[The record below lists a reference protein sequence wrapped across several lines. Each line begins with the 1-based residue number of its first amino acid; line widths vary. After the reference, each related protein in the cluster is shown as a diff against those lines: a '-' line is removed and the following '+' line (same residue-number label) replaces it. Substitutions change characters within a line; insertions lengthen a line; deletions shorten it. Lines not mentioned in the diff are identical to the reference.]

1 MQAYAKQLSISATER
16 RWIPYPSTWL
26 NQQRWEDELVTEE
39 PGVKRSWYECDTQ
52 EEFMEK
58 IMGNEM
64 TMNRALQFHSEIFRV
79 AIQKGWISEKPKA
92 TKTFG

>member
-1 MQAYAKQLSISATER
+1 MH
-16 RWIPYPSTWL
+16 PSTWL
-26 NQQRWEDELVTEE
+26 NQQRWEDELVSEE

-52 EEFMEK
+52 EEFMKK

-64 TMNRALQFHSEIFRV
+64 NMNRALQFHSDIFRV

-92 TKTFG
+92 TKTYG

>member
-1 MQAYAKQLSISATER
+1 MH
-16 RWIPYPSTWL
+16 PSTWL

-39 PGVKRSWYECDTQ
+39 PGIVRKWYECETKEQ
-52 EEFMEK
+52 FLTT

-64 TMNRALQFHSEIFRV
+64 NMNRALQYHSDIFRV

-92 TKTFG
+92 TKTYG